1 MELDPLFELGLKA
14 LEFEILAK
22 TRVVGLKN
30 LENLAQTL
38 KWLF

>member
-14 LEFEILAK
+14 LEFEILTK

-30 LENLAQTL
+30 LETKL
-38 KWLF
+38 KL